1 MKRTLLSWS
10 SGKDSVWGLH
20 VLRQQGEYE
29 IVTLKVCQKK
39 GTGHLNLLK
48 QVIYRSFA
56 GLESERVMLLAKNC
70 DYTNN
75 PVCEGNA
82 ASQARLAKSK
92 TSQKIVCASIHFSEG
107 APLCGCLDRS

>member
-1 MKRTLLSWS
+1 
-10 SGKDSVWGLH
+10 
-20 VLRQQGEYE
+20 
-29 IVTLKVCQKK
+29 
-39 GTGHLNLLK
+39 
-48 QVIYRSFA
+48 
-56 GLESERVMLLAKNC
+56 MLLAKNC